1 MYVLIQLNIKL
12 CNLLWRPIKSILIS
26 GQDSKKLYVDVSRTN
41 QFAHD
46 YSGKVLFDFPRGG
59 SLMDY
64 TGIYAYEVEKK
75 IFRLD
80 GSTNIRK

>member
-1 MYVLIQLNIKL
+1 MEREWK
-12 CNLLWRPIKSILIS
+12 NLQSKQGPIKSILIS
-26 GQDSKKLYVDVSRTN
+26 GQVSKKLSVDVSRTN

-75 IFRLD
+75 
-80 GSTNIRK
+80 NI